1 LLGSGERREEGE
13 VAAHGRVEWLA
24 YKIVSYAR
32 KMVGQ

>member
-1 LLGSGERREEGE
+1 VVNGERRE